1 MAIHFQSQHF
11 ATLDTRNFSEAPNT
25 NARARKPVTIEG
37 QVQAVT
43 RTQKPAPE
51 SEYLNKSSKAAYN
64 LSASET
70 RAHKAQL
77 FEDNGF
83 QPARQG
89 AGVFNRVANYTQ
101 EATETRGVL
110 IDTFA

>member
-1 MAIHFQSQHF
+1 MAIHFRSQHF
-11 ATLDTRNFSEAPNT
+11 ATLDARNFSEAPNT
-25 NARARKPVTIEG
+25 NARTRKPVTIEG

-64 LSASET
+64 LSANET
-70 RAHKAQL
+70 PAHKAQL

-83 QPARQG
+83 QHSRSG
-89 AGVFNRVANYTQ
+89 AGLFSRVADYPQ